1 MLGKVMKHEI
11 KSTSRLFLPLMAG
24 FIIVTILCRFAFES
38 SSSVF
43 LQNNRVL
50 DLIRVIFMTLYFIY
64 IVALFVMTSVFI
76 VIHFYKTMVSDQGY
90 LTNTLPVKTSTIIN
104 GKLLTAV
111 MWEIVSGL
119 LLILS
124 IFTFFIGNISMSDLQ
139 EFFRDCQTLMEEAA
153 QYVNLPL
160 LITEFTIGA
169 IVSLLS
175 GPLMLYAAIALG
187 HLFRKHRVLW
197 AVISY
202 LGIYVIMQILSS
214 VFFGICGYSSPS
226 YYSGD
231 YAARTMENYMMFSVI
246 FSIACTA
253 GFYAITDYI
262 FSRKLN
268 LE

>member
-11 KSTSRLFLPLMAG
+11 KSTSRLFLPMMAG

-38 SSSVF
+38 SSNVF
-43 LQNNRVL
+43 LQNNKVL

-111 MWEIVSGL
+111 MWQILSGL
-119 LLILS
+119 LLFLS
-124 IFTFFIGNISMSDLQ
+124 IFTFFIGEISMSDIQ
-139 EFFRDCQTLMEEAA
+139 EMIRQLRSIMDEVSM
-153 QYVNLPL
+153 YINLPL
-160 LITEFTIGA
+160 ILVELTIGS

-202 LGIYVIMQILSS
+202 LGIYIVMQIIAS

-226 YYSGD
+226 YYSQD
-231 YAARTMENYMMFSVI
+231 YAARTMENYMLFTVI
-246 FSIACTA
+246 FSIATTA

-262 FSRKLN
+262 FSKKLN